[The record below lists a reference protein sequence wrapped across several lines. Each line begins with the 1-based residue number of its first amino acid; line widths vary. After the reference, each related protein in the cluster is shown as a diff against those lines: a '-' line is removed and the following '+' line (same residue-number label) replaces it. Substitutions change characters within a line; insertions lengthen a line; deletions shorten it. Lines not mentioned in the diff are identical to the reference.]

1 MKHTTLAHKLFC
13 DLTIILT
20 DNYLTYPIFLA
31 HAAPFMRASA
41 RELAL
46 SGKSVCAF
54 LSAAD
59 FIFKI
64 RLGLKAPAES
74 SCRLP
79 DPPSQEFIFSNAF
92 SVEIFHKYFYIKSS
106 LRLKTIGGT

>member
-1 MKHTTLAHKLFC
+1 MKHTKLAHKLFC
-13 DLTIILT
+13 DLTVILT
-20 DNYLTYPIFLA
+20 DTYLTYPIFLA

-54 LSAAD
+54 LSSAD

-64 RLGLKAPAES
+64 NFFRKI
-74 SCRLP
+74 LP
-79 DPPSQEFIFSNAF
+79 ELPFECLTDWIQIRPDILWHL
-92 SVEIFHKYFYIKSS
+92 I
-106 LRLKTIGGT
+106 